1 MTMTRKTQMKSNL
14 TFVGVGD
21 LHLDGKLS
29 KFIPDFNHVIMN
41 EVRTGPI
48 RHAVRNGIPIVIFY
62 GDICDVPRMSA
73 EATELLLDLFYDHP
87 SLRFILMTGNHD
99 TESTG
104 VHSLRVLKKMVS
116 RKALNNVRI
125 IDKPTTLFKNSDTP
139 VRILPWPSFDVDK
152 SCLNV
157 LHVEVNGSQ
166 WDHGKAVESERSTS
180 AVCVSG
186 HLHTKQKIRN
196 TNYCGT
202 LYQTSF
208 GEKPDKYFHVVSWDS
223 GSKPE
228 IELVPHKP
236 VYTLHNLIITSE
248 EDLSKISSSPTDL
261 YKVFVKADAVLDP
274 ESLQGRDNV
283 VKINSFKSR
292 QELEALIAEDLL
304 MQDTSERV
312 NTLSVVE
319 ALKRYMVR
327 SSVDTDRANRALQ
340 LFDEIIKNAKKQR
353 VS

>member
-1 MTMTRKTQMKSNL
+1 MKSNL

-29 KFIPDFNHVIMN
+29 KFIPDINHVIIN
-41 EVRTGPI
+41 EVRSGPV

-62 GDICDVPRMSA
+62 GDICDVPSLSS

-87 SLRFILMTGNHD
+87 NLRFVLMTGNHD
-99 TESTG
+99 VESTG

-116 RKALNNVRI
+116 RGALSNVRI
-125 IDKPTTLFKNSDTP
+125 IDKPTVLFKDSYTP
-139 VRILPWPSFDVDK
+139 IRVLPWPSFDVDE
-152 SCLNV
+152 SCLNII
-157 LHVEVNGSQ
+157 HVEVNGSQ

-180 AVCVSG
+180 AVCVGG
-186 HLHTKQKIRN
+186 HLHTKQKVRN
-196 TNYCGT
+196 TNFCGT

-223 GSKPE
+223 DSKPK

-236 VYTLHNLIITSE
+236 KYTLHNAILTSKS
-248 EDLSKISSSPTDL
+248 DLSKILDSPTDL
-261 YKVFVKADAVLDP
+261 YKVFVKAGSDIDP
-274 ESLQGRDNV
+274 SDLQDRDNI

-327 SSVDTDRANRALQ
+327 SSVAPDQADRALQ
-340 LFDEIIKNAKKQR
+340 LFDEIINNAKKQR
-353 VS
+353 SS